1 MDNVNI
7 IRVQKDKD
15 NPYVVVNKIFL
26 NENRLSLKAKGLLAY
41 LLSLPDNWKIYI
53 KELEKHHKDGRES
66 ISTAI
71 NELIKYKYMH
81 RIRVREKGQFK
92 GYCYKVY
99 EKPVNIYNVT
109 ENGFSVNGKTENG
122 KPVTTK

>member
-15 NPYVVVNKIFL
+15 NPYVIVNKIFL

-41 LLSLPDNWKIYI
+41 LLSLPDDWKVYI

-71 NELIKYKYMH
+71 NELIKHKYMH
-81 RIRVREKGQFK
+81 RIRIREKGKFK

-99 EKPVNIYNVT
+99 ERPVNIYDAT